1 MPSVDELLNE
11 AEITEATLTEINDVI
26 EIDAD
31 TRTMIIPDTERIF
44 GVMSDEKGERKY
56 FRCKRFVGNGIDLS
70 KLDLRVIYQN
80 ASGLES
86 GKDKYI
92 VTDLKTDGEDYVT
105 FSWELSRKVTAYNGI
120 ISFIVCAIKTGT
132 DGIIT
137 NEWNTTLANGV
148 VLDGLEVS
156 GTQEQEKEAHD
167 YSKQLEAELLR
178 VANEQKAE
186 IEANGKKTLESIPK
200 DYTVLEGN
208 VDKLKEDLANLKIK
222 KINVADYGIKD
233 NGEDVADAV
242 LNLIERFKWKNV
254 NLYFPSGTYKFS
266 KPIRFY
272 GRVNVIGE
280 PFAFTATERS
290 RTVFDFSLID
300 SQESETYCVTCDYFT
315 LFKNITLYSDAYVF
329 TENRNAFLS
338 DRDVM
343 PFVGTVNK
351 QNISGI
357 NFDDY
362 GHAENLY
369 MFGFSKTGI
378 NMHDYGIAKDIT
390 FRSTNEP
397 MIIGTDNIID
407 NIRFDKC
414 GTCISSMGGENIV
427 TKLRA
432 DSIIEKCIT
441 VIGGQ
446 NQIKDCVFDW
456 VYKNAL
462 DIRGNGNVIDISSGR
477 CGIKLYDVNP
487 VTTKLSFS
495 GDNGTNFAVVR
506 LTNSG
511 TYAPKGNKIRI
522 SGYKSDV
529 SDDNRGR
536 WLYTPFITIV
546 TDDVSPIQENY
557 FDLSVSDIDLSVESL
572 NAEVYRRFINFFYTT
587 KQFSAMCLLNM
598 IPVKI
603 KNANSDNYATS
614 FKQASYE

>member
-1 MPSVDELLNE
+1 MAIALNTVIVDGQEYKPGDVIPDFKSIKCVDTREPRKYQGLSADVSVL
-11 AEITEATLTEINDVI
+11 NDVI
-26 EIDAD
+26 AKYASGGASCFMSD
-31 TRTMIIPDTERIF
+31 TGEYYEYDREEKTWKLITNITERGF
-44 GVMSDEKGERKY
+44 DSEKAYGALKHMLKNVTVSDEK
-56 FRCKRFVGNGIDLS
+56 IQS
-70 KLDLRVIYQN
+70 
-80 ASGLES
+80 A
-86 GKDKYI
+86 
-92 VTDLKTDGEDYVT
+92 VTDYLTVNPVLPGATTEQAQQIEQNKTD
-105 FSWELSRKVTAYNGI
+105 
-120 ISFIVCAIKTGT
+120 
-132 DGIIT
+132 
-137 NEWNTTLANGV
+137 
-148 VLDGLEVS
+148 
-156 GTQEQEKEAHD
+156 
-167 YSKQLEAELLR
+167 
-178 VANEQKAE
+178 VA
-186 IEANGKKTLESIPK
+186 L
-200 DYTVLEGN
+200 
-208 VDKLKEDLANLKIK
+208 LKEDTGLLNSNLANLKIK
-222 KINVADYGIKD
+222 KINVADYRIKD

-242 LNLIERFKWKNV
+242 LNLIERFKWQNV

-315 LFKNITLYSDAYVF
+315 LFKNITLYSDAYTF

-369 MFGFSKTGI
+369 VFGFSKTGI
-378 NMHDYGIAKDIT
+378 NMHDYGLAKDIT

-477 CGIKLYDVNP
+477 CGIKSYDVNP

-522 SGYKSDV
+522 SGYRIDV
-529 SDDNRGR
+529 SDDNSEK

-546 TDDVSPIQENY
+546 TDGVSPLQENY
-557 FDLSVSDIDLSVESL
+557 FDLSVSDVDLSAENL
-572 NAEVYRRFINFFYTT
+572 NAETYRRFINFFYTT

-598 IPVKI
+598 VPVKI
-603 KNANSDNYATS
+603 KNADSDNYATS

>member
-1 MPSVDELLNE
+1 MSSVDELLNM
-11 AEITEATLTEINDVI
+11 AEVAEATLTETNDVI

-86 GKDKYI
+86 GRDKYI
-92 VTDLKTDGEDYVT
+92 VTDLATDGEDYVT
-105 FSWELSRKVTAYNGI
+105 FSWELSRKVTAYKGI

-137 NEWNTTLANGV
+137 NEWNTTLANGI

-156 GTQEQEKEAHD
+156 GTQEQEKEAYD
-167 YSKQLEAELLR
+167 YYKQLEAEL
-178 VANEQKAE
+178 EKKAQE
-186 IEANGKKTLESIPK
+186 VIGTIPK

-300 SQESETYCVTCDYFT
+300 SQESEIYCVTCDYFT
-315 LFKNITLYSDAYVF
+315 LFKNITLYSDAYMF

-369 MFGFSKTGI
+369 VFGFSKTGI

-529 SDDNRGR
+529 SDDNRGK

-557 FDLSVSDIDLSVESL
+557 FDLSVSDVDLSEENL

-587 KQFSAMCLLNM
+587 KQFSAMCMLNM

-614 FKQASYE
+614 FKQVSYE

>member
-1 MPSVDELLNE
+1 MSQNCSERSKKMADKPVTREEKYLAYLTGDYTGEIPKPITRKEKYLYELCSKGIGGEISPEEIKNAVNE
-11 AEITEATLTEINDVI
+11 YLEKNPVLPGATAEQAQQI
-26 EIDAD
+26 E
-31 TRTMIIPDTERIF
+31 
-44 GVMSDEKGERKY
+44 
-56 FRCKRFVGNGIDLS
+56 
-70 KLDLRVIYQN
+70 QN
-80 ASGLES
+80 
-86 GKDKYI
+86 
-92 VTDLKTDGEDYVT
+92 KTD
-105 FSWELSRKVTAYNGI
+105 
-120 ISFIVCAIKTGT
+120 
-132 DGIIT
+132 
-137 NEWNTTLANGV
+137 
-148 VLDGLEVS
+148 
-156 GTQEQEKEAHD
+156 
-167 YSKQLEAELLR
+167 
-178 VANEQKAE
+178 VA
-186 IEANGKKTLESIPK
+186 L
-200 DYTVLEGN
+200 
-208 VDKLKEDLANLKIK
+208 LKEDTGLLNSNLANLKIK

-242 LNLIERFKWKNV
+242 LNLIERFKWQNV

-315 LFKNITLYSDAYVF
+315 LFKNITLYSDAYTF

-369 MFGFSKTGI
+369 VFGFSKTGI
-378 NMHDYGIAKDIT
+378 NMHDYGLAKDIT

-477 CGIKLYDVNP
+477 CGIKSYDVNP

-522 SGYKSDV
+522 SGYRIDV
-529 SDDNRGR
+529 SDDNSEK

-546 TDDVSPIQENY
+546 TDGVSPLQENY
-557 FDLSVSDIDLSVESL
+557 FDLSVSDVDLSAENL
-572 NAEVYRRFINFFYTT
+572 NAETYRRFINFFYTT

-598 IPVKI
+598 VPVKI
-603 KNANSDNYATS
+603 KNADSDNYATS

>member
-1 MPSVDELLNE
+1 MSIALNTVIVDGQEYKPGDVIPDFKSIKCVDTREPRKYQGLSADVSVL
-11 AEITEATLTEINDVI
+11 NDVI
-26 EIDAD
+26 AKYASGGASCFMSD
-31 TRTMIIPDTERIF
+31 TGEYYEYDRKEKTWKLITNITERGF
-44 GVMSDEKGERKY
+44 GSEKAYGALKHMLKNVTVSDEK
-56 FRCKRFVGNGIDLS
+56 IQS
-70 KLDLRVIYQN
+70 
-80 ASGLES
+80 A
-86 GKDKYI
+86 
-92 VTDLKTDGEDYVT
+92 VTDYLTVNPVLPGATTEQAQQIEQNKIDIAGITEKTNSLK
-105 FSWELSRKVTAYNGI
+105 K
-120 ISFIVCAIKTGT
+120 
-132 DGIIT
+132 
-137 NEWNTTLANGV
+137 
-148 VLDGLEVS
+148 
-156 GTQEQEKEAHD
+156 
-167 YSKQLEAELLR
+167 
-178 VANEQKAE
+178 
-186 IEANGKKTLESIPK
+186 
-200 DYTVLEGN
+200 
-208 VDKLKEDLANLKIK
+208 DLANLKIK
-222 KINVADYGIKD
+222 KINVADHGIKD

-242 LNLIERFKWKNV
+242 LNLIERFKWQNV

-280 PFAFTATERS
+280 PLAFTATERS

-315 LFKNITLYSDAYVF
+315 LFKNITLYSDAYTF

-338 DRDVM
+338 DRNVM

-369 MFGFSKTGI
+369 VFGFSKTGI
-378 NMHDYGIAKDIT
+378 NMHDYGLAKDIT

-414 GTCISSMGGENIV
+414 GTCISSMSGENIV

-477 CGIKLYDVNP
+477 CGIKSYDIDP

-522 SGYKSDV
+522 SGYRNDV
-529 SDDNRGR
+529 SDDNSGK
-536 WLYTPFITIV
+536 WLYTPLATIV
-546 TDDVSPIQENY
+546 TDGVSPLQENY
-557 FDLSVSDIDLSVESL
+557 FDLSVSDVDLSAENL
-572 NAEVYRRFINFFYTT
+572 NAEMYRRFINFFYTT

-598 IPVKI
+598 VPVKI
-603 KNANSDNYATS
+603 KNADSNNYATS

>member
-1 MPSVDELLNE
+1 MAISLNTVIVDGQEYKPGDVIPDFKSIKCVDTREPRKYQGLSADVSVL
-11 AEITEATLTEINDVI
+11 NDVI
-26 EIDAD
+26 AKYASGGASCFMSD
-31 TRTMIIPDTERIF
+31 TGEYYEYDRKEKTWKLITNITERGF
-44 GVMSDEKGERKY
+44 DSEKAYGALKHMLKNVTVSDEK
-56 FRCKRFVGNGIDLS
+56 IQS
-70 KLDLRVIYQN
+70 
-80 ASGLES
+80 A
-86 GKDKYI
+86 
-92 VTDLKTDGEDYVT
+92 VTDYLTVNPVLPGATTEQAQQIEQNKTD
-105 FSWELSRKVTAYNGI
+105 
-120 ISFIVCAIKTGT
+120 
-132 DGIIT
+132 
-137 NEWNTTLANGV
+137 
-148 VLDGLEVS
+148 
-156 GTQEQEKEAHD
+156 
-167 YSKQLEAELLR
+167 
-178 VANEQKAE
+178 VA
-186 IEANGKKTLESIPK
+186 S
-200 DYTVLEGN
+200 
-208 VDKLKEDLANLKIK
+208 LKEDTGLLNSNLANLKIK
-222 KINVADYGIKD
+222 KINVADYRIKD

-242 LNLIERFKWKNV
+242 LNLIERFKWQNV

-315 LFKNITLYSDAYVF
+315 LFKNITLYSDAYTF

-369 MFGFSKTGI
+369 VFGFSKTGI
-378 NMHDYGIAKDIT
+378 NMHDYGLAKDIT

-414 GTCISSMGGENIV
+414 GLCISSMGGENIV

-477 CGIKLYDVNP
+477 CGIKSYDVNP

-522 SGYKSDV
+522 SGYRVDV
-529 SDDNRGR
+529 SDDNSEK

-546 TDDVSPIQENY
+546 TDGVSPLQENY
-557 FDLSVSDIDLSVESL
+557 FDLSVSDVDLSAENL
-572 NAEVYRRFINFFYTT
+572 NAETYRRFINFFYTT

-598 IPVKI
+598 VPVKI
-603 KNANSDNYATS
+603 KNADSDNYATS

>member
-1 MPSVDELLNE
+1 MAISLNTVIVDGQEYKPGDVIPDFKSIKCVDTREPRKNQGLSADVSVL
-11 AEITEATLTEINDVI
+11 NDVI
-26 EIDAD
+26 AKYASGGASCFMSD
-31 TRTMIIPDTERIF
+31 TGEYYEYDREEKTWKLITNITERGF
-44 GVMSDEKGERKY
+44 DSEKAYGALKHMLKNVTVSDEK
-56 FRCKRFVGNGIDLS
+56 IQS
-70 KLDLRVIYQN
+70 
-80 ASGLES
+80 A
-86 GKDKYI
+86 
-92 VTDLKTDGEDYVT
+92 
-105 FSWELSRKVTAYNGI
+105 
-120 ISFIVCAIKTGT
+120 
-132 DGIIT
+132 
-137 NEWNTTLANGV
+137 
-148 VLDGLEVS
+148 
-156 GTQEQEKEAHD
+156 
-167 YSKQLEAELLR
+167 
-178 VANEQKAE
+178 VANYLTVNPVLPGATTEQAQQ
-186 IEANGKKTLESIPK
+186 IEQNKTQ
-200 DYTVLEGN
+200 
-208 VDKLKEDLANLKIK
+208 LANLKIK

-233 NGEDVADAV
+233 NGEDVAYAV
-242 LNLIERFKWKNV
+242 LNLIERFKWQNV

-300 SQESETYCVTCDYFT
+300 SQESETYCITCDYFT
-315 LFKNITLYSDAYVF
+315 LFKNITLYSDAYTF

-338 DRDVM
+338 DRNVT

-369 MFGFSKTGI
+369 VFGFSKAGI
-378 NMHDYGIAKDIT
+378 NMHDYGLAKDIT
-390 FRSTNEP
+390 FRSTSEP
-397 MIIGTDNIID
+397 MIIGTDNIVD

-414 GTCISSMGGENIV
+414 GTCISSMSGENIV

-456 VYKNAL
+456 VQKNAL

-477 CGIKLYDVNP
+477 CGIKSYDINP
-487 VTTKLSFS
+487 ATTKESFS

-522 SGYKSDV
+522 SGYRADV
-529 SDDNRGR
+529 SDDNSGK
-536 WLYTPFITIV
+536 WLYTPFVTIV
-546 TDDVSPIQENY
+546 TDGVSPLQENY
-557 FDLSVSDIDLSVESL
+557 FDLSVSDVDLSAENL
-572 NAEVYRRFINFFYTT
+572 NAETYRRFINFFYTT
-587 KQFSAMCLLNM
+587 KQFSTMCLLNM

-603 KNANSDNYATS
+603 KNADSDNYATS

>member
-1 MPSVDELLNE
+1 MSVFIKKSKLRVKNE
-11 AEITEATLTEINDVI
+11 DGTSYT
-26 EIDAD
+26 
-31 TRTMIIPDTERIF
+31 
-44 GVMSDEKGERKY
+44 GVMNAIAEEGTEELIKQIETKG
-56 FRCKRFVGNGIDLS
+56 N
-70 KLDLRVIYQN
+70 
-80 ASGLES
+80 
-86 GKDKYI
+86 
-92 VTDLKTDGEDYVT
+92 
-105 FSWELSRKVTAYNGI
+105 
-120 ISFIVCAIKTGT
+120 
-132 DGIIT
+132 
-137 NEWNTTLANGV
+137 
-148 VLDGLEVS
+148 
-156 GTQEQEKEAHD
+156 
-167 YSKQLEAELLR
+167 
-178 VANEQKAE
+178 
-186 IEANGKKTLESIPK
+186 KTLESIPE
-200 DYTVLEGN
+200 DYTALEGN

-300 SQESETYCVTCDYFT
+300 SQKSETYCVTCDYFT
-315 LFKNITLYSDAYVF
+315 LFKNITLYSDAYTF

-378 NMHDYGIAKDIT
+378 NMHDYGLAKDIT

-511 TYAPKGNKIRI
+511 TYAPKGNKIKI

-529 SDDNRGR
+529 SDDNRGK
-536 WLYTPFITIV
+536 WLYTPFITIA

-557 FDLSVSDIDLSVESL
+557 FDLSVSDVDLSVENL

-614 FKQASYE
+614 FKQVSYE